1 MGVEV
6 FKGGIIDKEDWGVP
20 KEAMK
25 DTDSG
30 TEYSDADSEQSHVCG
45 VAQDLNYDDWE
56 RDISEEM
63 LEENLKSLPCQ
74 NCSSGGKGGNNSI
87 VPESFLQV
95 DDSCLAPLKDP
106 TIPFVANDTL
116 EFDCEGNMVQA
127 KVDSV
132 SVLNL
137 RDMAV
142 DSLYLANVH
151 YEEERGGVGVL
162 AENDVKSFRPKRMKT
177 LLFLQGSGAI
187 PRSSQQGTTSKFR
200 GRKPKGVTSVKP
212 LELSLS
218 GLSIHDSGIEH
229 CNVVLRQKGNLEKE
243 DVAAKLLGI
252 GKAVGL
258 TLQGE
263 DEEVLSCLKEMD
275 KRDKEAMASRRENI
289 LVK

>member
-1 MGVEV
+1 
-6 FKGGIIDKEDWGVP
+6 
-20 KEAMK
+20 
-25 DTDSG
+25 
-30 TEYSDADSEQSHVCG
+30 
-45 VAQDLNYDDWE
+45 
-56 RDISEEM
+56 
-63 LEENLKSLPCQ
+63 
-74 NCSSGGKGGNNSI
+74 
-87 VPESFLQV
+87 
-95 DDSCLAPLKDP
+95 
-106 TIPFVANDTL
+106 
-116 EFDCEGNMVQA
+116 MVQA

-229 CNVVLRQKGNLEKE
+229 CNVVLRQKGNLEK
-243 DVAAKLLGI
+243 DDAAAKLLGI

-275 KRDKEAMASRRENI
+275 KRDKEATASRRENI

>member
-1 MGVEV
+1 
-6 FKGGIIDKEDWGVP
+6 
-20 KEAMK
+20 MK

-30 TEYSDADSEQSHVCG
+30 TEYSDADLEQSHVCG
-45 VAQDLNYDDWE
+45 VTQDLNYDDWE

-63 LEENLKSLPCQ
+63 LEKSLKSLPCQ

-132 SVLNL
+132 LVLNL

-162 AENDVKSFRPKRMKT
+162 AENDVMSFRPKRMKT

-243 DVAAKLLGI
+243 DAAAKLLGI
-252 GKAVGL
+252 GDGFLGAL
-258 TLQGE
+258 
-263 DEEVLSCLKEMD
+263 LK
-275 KRDKEAMASRRENI
+275 
-289 LVK
+289 LF